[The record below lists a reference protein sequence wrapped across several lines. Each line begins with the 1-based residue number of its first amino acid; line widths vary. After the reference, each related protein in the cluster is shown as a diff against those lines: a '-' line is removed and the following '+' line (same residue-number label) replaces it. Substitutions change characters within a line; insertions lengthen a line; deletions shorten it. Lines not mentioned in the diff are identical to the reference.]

1 MICGNFAFCLC
12 ENYAMVIDLLKS
24 ATHPTELM
32 AMLKIKFSGK
42 IPHDYKE
49 PLDKLALKLNS
60 RDFCYAAL
68 NKVSRSFAVVIQ
80 QLPDELKD
88 PVCIFYLVLRGLDSV
103 EDDMSYPAE
112 TRLPLLRQFHEKCFE
127 KGWKLQNVGDS
138 DDYRTLLAN
147 FDKVIHLFLELDES
161 YQYVIADI
169 CKQMGNGMADYA
181 ERKVNTLEDYDDYC
195 HYVAGLVGIGLSA
208 LFSASGLE
216 INRLKD
222 ETELANSM
230 GLLLQKTNISR
241 DYYEDLNLGRVFW
254 PRQIWGK
261 YATQLEEFHN
271 KPTSP
276 ESLACINEMVTNAL
290 QHVSNCILY
299 LHLLKNPQVFRFC
312 AIPQVMAMATLA
324 KIYNNPNVYTEVVK
338 IRKGIAAKM
347 MLDTNDMDRVRHY
360 MEKFVEDI
368 KQKMNDNDPNYAL
381 TRKRLNRIIEALDDV
396 RFSPENT
403 SVRAVEETVLF

>member
-1 MICGNFAFCLC
+1 MI
-12 ENYAMVIDLLKS
+12 KS
-24 ATHPTELM
+24 AHHPSELV

-42 IPHDYKE
+42 VPHNHKE
-49 PLDKLALKLNS
+49 GLEVLANKLNQ

-80 QLPDELKD
+80 QLPRELKD
-88 PVCIFYLVLRGLDSV
+88 PVCVFYLVLRGLDSV
-103 EDDMSYPAE
+103 EDDMTYPAE
-112 TRLPLLRQFHEKCFE
+112 KRMPLLRNFHEKCFE
-127 KGWKLQNVGDS
+127 KGWKLNGVGDS

-147 FDKVIHLFLELDES
+147 FDKVIHLFLQLDES
-161 YQYVIADI
+161 YQFVIADI

-181 ERKVNTLEDYDDYC
+181 ERKVNTLEDYDHYC

-216 INRLKD
+216 IKQLQQ
-222 ETELANSM
+222 ETHLANSM

-241 DYYEDLNLGRVFW
+241 DYYEDLHLGRVFW
-254 PRQIWGK
+254 PKQIWGK
-261 YATQLEEFHN
+261 YATQLEEFHD
-271 KPTSP
+271 KPSSP

-347 MLDTNDMDRVRHY
+347 MIDTTNMERVRFY
-360 MEKFVEDI
+360 MEKFVREI
-368 KQKMNDNDPNYAL
+368 QSKISESDPNYAL

-396 RFSPENT
+396 QFSPENFKERT
-403 SVRAVEETVLF
+403 IEETVLF

>member
-1 MICGNFAFCLC
+1 
-12 ENYAMVIDLLKS
+12 MVIDFLKS
-24 ATHPTELM
+24 AHHPTELM

-42 IPHDYKE
+42 VPHDHPE
-49 PLDKLALKLNS
+49 DLSQLAQTLND
-60 RDFCYAAL
+60 RDYCYAAL

-80 QLPDELKD
+80 QLPDALKD
-88 PVCIFYLVLRGLDSV
+88 PVCVFYLVLRGLDSV
-103 EDDMSYPAE
+103 EDDMTYPAE
-112 TRLPLLRQFHEKCFE
+112 LRLPLLRSFHEKCYDPN
-127 KGWKLQNVGDS
+127 WCLQGVGDS
-138 DDYRTLLAN
+138 ADYRTLLAN
-147 FDKVIHLFLELDES
+147 FNKVNHLFLQLDAP
-161 YQYVIADI
+161 YRTVISNI
-169 CKQMGNGMADYA
+169 CRQMGNGMADYA
-181 ERKVNTLEDYDDYC
+181 ERKVNTLSDYDHYC

-216 INRLKD
+216 TDRLQH

-241 DYYEDLNLGRVFW
+241 DYYEDLHLGRVFW

-261 YATQLEEFHN
+261 YARRLEEFHD
-271 KPTSP
+271 KPSSP
-276 ESLACINEMVTNAL
+276 EALACINEMVTNAL

-299 LHLLKNPQVFRFC
+299 LHMIRNPQVFRFC

-347 MLDTNDMDRVRHY
+347 MVDTNDMQRVRYY

-368 KQKMNDNDPNYAL
+368 RKKMDAADPNYAL

-396 RFSPENT
+396 AFNQVPVQERMIEQ
-403 SVRAVEETVLF
+403 TVLF

>member
-1 MICGNFAFCLC
+1 MI
-12 ENYAMVIDLLKS
+12 KS
-24 ATHPTELM
+24 AHHPSELM

-42 IPHDYKE
+42 VPHDHKE
-49 PLDKLALKLNS
+49 GLEVLAKKLNQ

-80 QLPDELKD
+80 QLPRELKD
-88 PVCIFYLVLRGLDSV
+88 PVCVFYLVLRGLDSV
-103 EDDMSYPAE
+103 EDDMTYPAE
-112 TRLPLLRQFHEKCFE
+112 KRMPLLRNFHEKCFE
-127 KGWKLQNVGDS
+127 KGWKLNDVGDS

-147 FDKVIHLFLELDES
+147 FDKVIHLFLQLDES
-161 YQYVIADI
+161 YQFVIADI

-181 ERKVNTLEDYDDYC
+181 ERKVNTLEDYDHYC

-216 INRLKD
+216 INRLQQ
-222 ETELANSM
+222 ETDLANSM

-254 PRQIWGK
+254 PKQIWGK

-271 KPTSP
+271 KPSSP

-299 LHLLKNPQVFRFC
+299 LHLIKNPQVFRFC

-347 MLDTNDMDRVRHY
+347 MIDTTNMDRVRFY
-360 MEKFVEDI
+360 MEKFVREI
-368 KQKMNDNDPNYAL
+368 QNKMSESDPNYAL

-396 RFSPENT
+396 LFSPENFQERT
-403 SVRAVEETVLF
+403 IEETVLF